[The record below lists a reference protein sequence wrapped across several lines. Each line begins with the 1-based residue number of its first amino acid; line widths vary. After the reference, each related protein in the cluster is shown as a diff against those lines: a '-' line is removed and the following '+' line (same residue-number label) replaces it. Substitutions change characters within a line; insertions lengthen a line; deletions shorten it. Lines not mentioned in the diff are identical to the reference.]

1 MVARSIPKNY
11 RNVTGRFASAKNQN
25 LIGFESTLEKDFFL
39 LLEFD
44 RRVESFEEQPVTIAY
59 RGLEGRVCHYTPDAL
74 VRYQA
79 TLAGEPD
86 GQPVLYEVKYQS
98 DLREHG
104 VEYRPKFKAARRY
117 ALDRGWRFRV
127 VTEREIRTSRLSNI
141 RFLLR
146 YRRMRVDDQDRDA
159 LLATLRKQG
168 PLKPPMLL
176 ALTYPDACRY
186 AETLAA
192 LWHLVAIGQIE
203 VDLDQILT
211 PHSVLRFGTA
221 GVDQDRCHRI
231 KPVLEP
237 LREKGDDHR

>member
-1 MVARSIPKNY
+1 MQIRQPSIKELGHFSLEVVANNYRSGCKWIRIYRSGCKWIKIQAILFMVARSIPKNY

-44 RRVESFEEQPVTIAY
+44 RRVESFEEQPVTITY

-79 TLAGEPD
+79 ALAGEPD
-86 GQPVLYEVKYQS
+86 WRPVLYEVKYRS

-117 ALDRGWRFRV
+117 ARDRGWRFRV

-168 PLKPPMLL
+168 PLKPPTLL
-176 ALTYPDACRY
+176 ALTYPDSCR
-186 AETLAA
+186 
-192 LWHLVAIGQIE
+192 
-203 VDLDQILT
+203 
-211 PHSVLRFGTA
+211 
-221 GVDQDRCHRI
+221 
-231 KPVLEP
+231 
-237 LREKGDDHR
+237 

>member
-44 RRVESFEEQPVTIAY
+44 HRVESFEEQPVTIAY

-79 TLAGEPD
+79 ALAGKPD
-86 GQPVLYEVKYQS
+86 WQPVLYEVKYRS

-104 VEYRPKFKAARRY
+104 VEYRPKFKAAKHY
-117 ALDRGWRFRV
+117 ACDRGWRFRV

-141 RFLLR
+141 HFLLR
-146 YRRMRVDDQDRDA
+146 YRRIRVDDQDQGCPVGYAAQAGSPQAPYAVSPHVPRFLPIRRDFGRIMA
-159 LLATLRKQG
+159 LGGYRADRGRSGSVTNPTQRTALRYCG
-168 PLKPPMLL
+168 
-176 ALTYPDACRY
+176 CRS
-186 AETLAA
+186 
-192 LWHLVAIGQIE
+192 G
-203 VDLDQILT
+203 
-211 PHSVLRFGTA
+211 
-221 GVDQDRCHRI
+221 
-231 KPVLEP
+231 
-237 LREKGDDHR
+237 